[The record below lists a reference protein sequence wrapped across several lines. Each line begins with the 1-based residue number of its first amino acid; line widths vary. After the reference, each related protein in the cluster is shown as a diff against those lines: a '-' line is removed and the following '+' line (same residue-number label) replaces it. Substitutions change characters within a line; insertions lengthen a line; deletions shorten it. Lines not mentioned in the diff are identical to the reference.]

1 MEQHVK
7 GIVLKYGFISGGIL
21 AGMMV
26 VQMAFMDQIGFDMG
40 AVVGYTTMVIGG
52 LMIYFGIR
60 SYRDG
65 IGGGVVTFGRA
76 FRVGITIVAISTTCY
91 VATWQ
96 VVYYKFMPD
105 FGDKYS
111 AHVLEKAKA
120 DGMPA
125 AELEAKRVE
134 LEKFKEMYKN
144 PLVNIGFTFLEP
156 LPVGL
161 LMTLIAAGLLRRE
174 AKRTDT

>member
-1 MEQHVK
+1 MKQ
-7 GIVLKYGFISGGIL
+7 IVLKYGFIAGGML

-40 AVVGYTTMVIGG
+40 AVVGYTTMVIAG

-76 FRVGITIVAISTTCY
+76 FRIGITIVAISTTCY

-105 FGDKYS
+105 FGEKYA
-111 AHVLEKAKA
+111 AHVLAKAKA
-120 DGMPA
+120 DGKTD
-125 AELEAKRVE
+125 AELEQQRAE
-134 LEKFKEMYKN
+134 LEQFKEMYKN

-161 LMTLIAAGLLRRE
+161 LMTLISAAMLRRE
-174 AKRTDT
+174 AKRTDA

>member
-1 MEQHVK
+1 MKQV
-7 GIVLKYGFISGGIL
+7 ILKYGFISGAML

-40 AVVGYTTMVIGG
+40 AVVGYTTMVIAG

-76 FRVGITIVAISTTCY
+76 FRIGITIVAISSTCY

-96 VVYYKFMPD
+96 VIYYKFMPD
-105 FGDKYS
+105 FGEKYA

-120 DGMPA
+120 DGKSE
-125 AELEAKRVE
+125 AELEQQRVE
-134 LEKFKEMYKN
+134 LEQFKEMYKN

-174 AKRTDT
+174 ARRDPA

>member
-1 MEQHVK
+1 VK
-7 GIVLKYGFISGGIL
+7 QIVLRYGFISGGIL
-21 AGMMV
+21 AAMML

-40 AVVGYTTMVIGG
+40 AVVGYTTMVIAG

-65 IGGGVVTFGRA
+65 IGGGAVTFGRA
-76 FRVGITIVAISTTCY
+76 FRIGTTIVAISSTCY

-96 VVYYKFMPD
+96 VIYYKFMPD
-105 FGDKYS
+105 FGEKYA

-120 DGMPA
+120 DGKSE
-125 AELEAKRVE
+125 AELEKQRAE
-134 LEKFKEMYKN
+134 LEQFKEMYKN

-174 AKRTDT
+174 AKRANS

>member
-1 MEQHVK
+1 MKQ
-7 GIVLKYGFISGGIL
+7 IVLKYGFIAGGML
-21 AGMMV
+21 AGMMI
-26 VQMAFMDQIGFDMG
+26 VQMAFMDRIGFDMG
-40 AVVGYTTMVIGG
+40 AVIGFTTMGIAG

-65 IGGGVVTFGRA
+65 IGGGAVTFGRA
-76 FRVGITIVAISTTCY
+76 FGVGITIVAISTTCY

-105 FGDKYS
+105 FGDRYA
-111 AHVLEKAKA
+111 AHMIAKA
-120 DGMPA
+120 EADSLPP
-125 AELEAKRVE
+125 AELAATRAEME
-134 LEKFKEMYKN
+134 QFKEAYKN

-161 LMTLIAAGLLRRE
+161 LMTLLSAGLLRRN
-174 AKRTDT
+174 AKRTG

>member
-1 MEQHVK
+1 VK
-7 GIVLKYGFISGGIL
+7 QIVLKYGFIAGGML

-40 AVVGYTTMVIGG
+40 AVVGYTTMAIAG

-60 SYRDG
+60 SYRDS
-65 IGGGVVTFGRA
+65 IGGGVVSFGRA

-105 FGDKYS
+105 FGEKYS
-111 AHVLEKAKA
+111 AHVLAKAKA
-120 DGMPA
+120 DGKSE
-125 AELEAKRVE
+125 AELEQQRVE
-134 LEKFKEMYKN
+134 MEEFKEMYKN

-161 LMTLIAAGLLRRE
+161 LMTLLSAGLLRRD
-174 AKRTDT
+174 AKRAGA

>member
-1 MEQHVK
+1 MKQ
-7 GIVLKYGFISGGIL
+7 IVLKYGFIAGGML
-21 AGMMV
+21 AGMMF

-40 AVVGYTTMVIGG
+40 AVVGYTTMVIAG

-91 VATWQ
+91 VAAWQ

-105 FGDKYS
+105 FGEKYA
-111 AHVLEKAKA
+111 AHMLEKAKA
-120 DGMPA
+120 DGKTD
-125 AELEAKRVE
+125 AELEQQRVE
-134 LEKFKEMYKN
+134 LEQFKEMYKN

-161 LMTLIAAGLLRRE
+161 LMTLLSAGLLRRD
-174 AKRTDT
+174 AKRAGA